1 MLQFTNIKG
10 LREIIVRVLLNV
22 AYFSQKTISEAYFF
36 GGGGR
41 YLNGGGGEV
50 FTHEATRRGLLFLFQ
65 PSWTLWSNTVTPGG
79 KPNKTRVIWGKITR
93 AHGNSGMVRAKFRSN
108 LPAKAIGHRIRV
120 MLYPSRI

>member
-1 MLQFTNIKG
+1 MLQFTKIKG

-22 AYFSQKTISEAYFF
+22 AYFIQKTISEAYFF

-65 PSWTLWSNTVTPGG
+65 PSWMLWRCVAFPRLNFGG
-79 KPNKTRVIWGKITR
+79 K
-93 AHGNSGMVRAKFRSN
+93 
-108 LPAKAIGHRIRV
+108 
-120 MLYPSRI
+120 